1 MIASVYPLREQS
13 SPGMFERTIK
23 YNVSLGAFDENDK
36 LLAFCMQFQSGEM
49 TALQV
54 LDKRYLRTGLAG
66 VLTAAVGVKV
76 AKLGFDLYGK
86 VDVNNEP
93 PQMFI
98 KKYENIGLKVIGMMY
113 HVVFEPKCMKN
124 SKL

>member
-23 YNVSLGAFDENDK
+23 YNISLGAFDENDK

-113 HVVFEPKCMKN
+113 HVVFEPKCVKN

>member
-1 MIASVYPLREQS
+1 
-13 SPGMFERTIK
+13 MFERTIK
-23 YNVSLGAFDENDK
+23 YNVSLGAFDANDK
-36 LLAFCMQFQSGEM
+36 LLAWCMQFQSGEM

-66 VLTAAVGVKV
+66 ILTAAVGREV
-76 AKLGFDLYGK
+76 AKLGFDLWGK

-98 KKYENIGLKVIGMMY
+98 KKFEGAGVKVIGMMY
-113 HVVFEPKCMKN
+113 HMVFEPKGMTG

>member
-23 YNVSLGAFDENDK
+23 YNISLGAFDENDK